1 MAESAAPLEGARPA
15 RGASIAAREAELAV
29 KNLVVSDKER
39 ELLQRRG
46 WRWWLK
52 LPLIRLG
59 LLK

>member
-1 MAESAAPLEGARPA
+1 MLREGALH
-15 RGASIAAREAELAV
+15 AREAELAV

-39 ELLQRRG
+39 ELAYRRS